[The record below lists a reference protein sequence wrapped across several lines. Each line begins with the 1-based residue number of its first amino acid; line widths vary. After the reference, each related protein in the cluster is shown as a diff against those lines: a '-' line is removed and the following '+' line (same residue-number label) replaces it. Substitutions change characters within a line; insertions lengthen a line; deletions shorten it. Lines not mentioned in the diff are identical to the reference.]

1 MCCSGEELTFLLGP
15 SRGTMIKVFFFKL
28 SGNEEFSF
36 SNWKK
41 IKLTIYDLVDMFIVI
56 GLIIVNNNEMTYK
69 GIFLKIVALGFTV
82 HDILAYHAF
91 K

>member
-1 MCCSGEELTFLLGP
+1 
-15 SRGTMIKVFFFKL
+15 MIYK
-28 SGNEEFSF
+28 
-36 SNWKK
+36 
-41 IKLTIYDLVDMFIVI
+41 VDMFIVI